1 MSSKKVYFSSMLLK
15 TRMFARIKNYFF
27 LMFGLEWLNLLLFFS
42 LEGKKNNNFELVYY
56 YIVVIV
62 PILFKINVDAAV
74 AANGHCYQTLVKM
87 VNRLHSNL
95 CSLADCIKQLQRL
108 FTHNTNG

>member
-1 MSSKKVYFSSMLLK
+1 MRELKIIKKK
-15 TRMFARIKNYFF
+15 KK
-27 LMFGLEWLNLLLFFS
+27 FGLEWLNLLLFLS
-42 LEGKKNNNFELVYY
+42 LEKTNFELVYY

-62 PILFKINVDAAV
+62 TIFFKINVDAAV

-95 CSLADCIKQLQRL
+95 CSLADCIKQLQTVYTQHKRL
-108 FTHNTNG
+108 EDFCLGPAAYSHF